1 MIDIIRD
8 KTLFFVPHG
17 VENIHIST
25 TTTKK
30 KNKRNVP
37 MPIIPKTK
45 FEVFV
50 TVEAASSVPLLIA
63 IISIYQEI
71 TQSSQ
76 IEKVCDLLSG

>member
-45 FEVFV
+45 LEVFV

>member
-1 MIDIIRD
+1 MIDNILD

-17 VENIHIST
+17 VENIHMST

-30 KNKRNVP
+30 KNRRNVP

-45 FEVFV
+45 FEVLV

-71 TQSSQ
+71 TQSRQ
-76 IEKVCDLLSG
+76 IEKFYNLLSG